1 VRDAVLRSGA
11 SLVPIEQAAAIRL
24 GHPDIEPGMV
34 PRGSYRGDPPVPPV
48 DLPTAVVQALF
59 AGSEALD
66 ASVVHDITGVLFERR
81 RELMD
86 LAPLAGFIT
95 TPDRATGTYMPIHQ
109 GAQRYYSREQPNF
122 LQENAELIALLL
134 SIAALSV
141 SSLFRMADQ
150 GRRRRLEAYNGE
162 ILGLYSAVKDS
173 DDPRVVAAQKDE
185 MLQVLVR
192 VLDDAE
198 EGLVTEEGFQ
208 VFSLTWQAVYQALR
222 DRLTMH
228 RVPAGAEDGRAGPA
242 STEDGGP

>member
-1 VRDAVLRSGA
+1 
-11 SLVPIEQAAAIRL
+11 
-24 GHPDIEPGMV
+24 
-34 PRGSYRGDPPVPPV
+34 
-48 DLPTAVVQALF
+48 VVQVLF
-59 AGSEALD
+59 TGDTGLD
-66 ASVVHDITGVLFERR
+66 GSVVYDLTSVLFERR

-95 TPDRATGTYMPIHQ
+95 TPDRTAGTFMPIHE

-134 SIAALSV
+134 SIVALSV
-141 SSLFRMADQ
+141 SSLLRMADQ
-150 GRRRRLEAYNGE
+150 GRRRRLESYNGE

-173 DDPRVVAAQKDE
+173 DDPRAVAAQKDE

-228 RVPAGAEDGRAGPA
+228 RDPAGNGDELSGPSLDSEDVSP
-242 STEDGGP
+242 

>member
-1 VRDAVLRSGA
+1 
-11 SLVPIEQAAAIRL
+11 
-24 GHPDIEPGMV
+24 MV

-59 AGSEALD
+59 AGREALD

-228 RVPAGAEDGRAGPA
+228 RLPAGAEDGRAGPA
-242 STEDGGP
+242 STEDGSP